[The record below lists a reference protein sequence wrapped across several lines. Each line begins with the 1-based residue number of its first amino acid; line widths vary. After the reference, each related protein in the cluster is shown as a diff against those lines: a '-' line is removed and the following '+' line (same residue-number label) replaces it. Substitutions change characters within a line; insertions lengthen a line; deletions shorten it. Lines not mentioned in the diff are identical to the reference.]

1 MGQYYLA
8 IILSDIKKTPEIIR
22 MWMSPH
28 NYNNGAK
35 LTEHSYIGNNF
46 VQAFEHLISPEGM
59 FYMSRIV
66 WAGDYADPEQ
76 NKSDNLYTTVSNNYN
91 GLFQCPKSHDTSSY
105 RYIVNHSQKLYVD
118 KEGCPKNKY
127 NLIIHP
133 LPLLISEGNG
143 RGGGDYR
150 GNNVELCGTW
160 ARDNIAV
167 EKTIPNDYN
176 ELVCD
181 FIEEE

>member
-8 IILSDIKKTPEIIR
+8 IILSDIKRTPEIIR
-22 MWMSPH
+22 MWTSPH
-28 NYNNGAK
+28 NYSNGAK
-35 LTEHSYIGNNF
+35 LMEHSYIGNNF
-46 VQAFEHLISPEGM
+46 VQAIEHLISPEGM

-66 WAGDYADPEQ
+66 WAGDYADPEK
-76 NKSDNLYTTVSNNYN
+76 NEADNLYTNVSNNN
-91 GLFQCPKSHDTSSY
+91 GLFQYPKSRDTSSY

-118 KEGCPKNKY
+118 KERCPKNKN

-150 GNNVELCGTW
+150 GNNVKLCGTW
-160 ARDNIAV
+160 ARDNISV

-181 FIEEE
+181 FFEEE

>member
-1 MGQYYLA
+1 MCQYYVA
-8 IILSDIKKTPEIIR
+8 IILSDIKRTTEIIR
-22 MWMSPH
+22 MWMTAI
-28 NYNNGAK
+28 NYENGIK
-35 LTEHSYIGNNF
+35 LMEHSYIGNKF

-76 NKSDNLYTTVSNNYN
+76 NESENLYNNVYDN
-91 GLFQCPKSHDTSSY
+91 YTGLLQCPKSHDTSSY

-118 KEGCPKNKY
+118 KERCPENKY
-127 NLIIHP
+127 NLIVHP
-133 LPLLISEGNG
+133 LPLLVSEGNG
-143 RGGGDYR
+143 CGGGDYK

-160 ARDNIAV
+160 ARDIISV
-167 EKTIPNDYN
+167 EKTIQTDYN

-181 FIEEE
+181 FIE

>member
-66 WAGDYADPEQ
+66 WAGDYAEPE
-76 NKSDNLYTTVSNNYN
+76 NNESENLYQKVYNNYTE
-91 GLFQCPKSHDTSSY
+91 LLKCPKSHDTSCY
-105 RYIVNHSQKLYVD
+105 RYIVNHSKKLYVD
-118 KEGCPKNKY
+118 KECCPENKY

-133 LPLLISEGNG
+133 LPLLVSEGNG
-143 RGGGDYR
+143 CGGGDYR
-150 GNNVELCGTW
+150 GKNEELCGTW
-160 ARDNIAV
+160 ARDIISV
-167 EKTIPNDYN
+167 EKTMPNDYN

-181 FIEEE
+181 FI